1 VRTPATGPDTR
12 PNRTDPPS
20 VGPVAE
26 AVAAGRLPGRVW
38 MYTNYHCNIACTY
51 CLTES
56 GPGATR
62 RELDPAVMLDIAA
75 QARHLGFTDLGVTG
89 GEPFLQPF
97 MPDLLAELAQQLP
110 VVTLTNATLFSRR
123 LLARV
128 EVLAGLPVALQIS
141 LDRPDADTNDAMRA
155 PRNFAK
161 VTAAIPA
168 LVERGIKVRIAT
180 TVESIEDVE
189 LDRLCALHRDLGV
202 PDSEHIIRPIVHRG
216 RAINNDLGV
225 HAAMPDLP
233 AELTITADGA
243 FYSPFGPTVHN
254 GQLDTDLLVTRTT
267 RPLATP
273 ARAQLGLIEDR
284 LEGEDSTL
292 NIR

>member
-12 PNRTDPPS
+12 PNRTYPPP

-56 GPGATR
+56 SPGATR

-75 QARHLGFTDLGVTG
+75 QARDLGFTDLGVTG

-180 TVESIEDVE
+180 TVESIEDAE

-225 HAAMPDLP
+225 HATMPDLP

-284 LEGEDSTL
+284 LDGEDSTL

>member
-1 VRTPATGPDTR
+1 VSTPATELEHPH
-12 PNRTDPPS
+12 PPA
-20 VGPVAE
+20 VGPIAE
-26 AVAAGRLPGRVW
+26 AVSAGRLPGRVW

-56 GPGATR
+56 HPGAAR
-62 RELDPAVMLDIAA
+62 RELDPAAMLDIAA
-75 QARHLGFTDLGVTG
+75 QARDLGFTDLGVTG

-141 LDRPDADTNDAMRA
+141 LDRPDADTNDAMR
-155 PRNFAK
+155 
-161 VTAAIPA
+161 
-168 LVERGIKVRIAT
+168 
-180 TVESIEDVE
+180 VE

-225 HAAMPDLP
+225 HATVPDLP

-254 GQLDTDLLVTRTT
+254 GQLDTDLLLTRTT